1 MEMEEEDMVWLERV
15 VEQMKVE
22 EEVEQKKVEVVEVSN
37 WALEALGR
45 FQGYV

>member
-22 EEVEQKKVEVVEVSN
+22 EEVDE
-37 WALEALGR
+37 LGWL
-45 FQGYV
+45 GEDKLDV